1 MPHVADDA
9 TDAELTRAIAEG
21 GELGRQAEVVM
32 CRRFAPRIRMYG
44 LRHLRDDDRA
54 RDLTQTVL
62 VGLLQATREG
72 RVEDASKLDRFV
84 LGTCRNTALRMRE
97 LAARARPAEDD
108 EIAALAS
115 APIERVD
122 VGPLVH
128 CFAKLDARGQS
139 IVRMSF
145 TEERSAE
152 DIGAL
157 LEMSPVNVRVA
168 RHRALAA
175 LRKCLDGQEVA
186 A

>member
-1 MPHVADDA
+1 VPEPSDDA
-9 TDAELTRAIAEG
+9 SDAELAGAIAQG
-21 GELGRQAEVVM
+21 GERGRQAEVIL

-44 LRHLRDDDRA
+44 LRHLRDEDRA
-54 RDLTQTVL
+54 RDLVQTVL
-62 VGLLQATREG
+62 VGLLQATRQG
-72 RVEDASKLDRFV
+72 RVEDPSKLERFV

-97 LAARARPAEDD
+97 VAARSRPAEDD

-115 APIERVD
+115 APVPRVD
-122 VGPLVH
+122 VGPLVS

-145 TEERSAE
+145 NEERSAE

-175 LRKCLDGQEVA
+175 LRKCLDGQEA